1 MERDGGRNYNR
12 GRGGAALPRSGGDG
26 GNRGGRGGN
35 GGGGRGRGQGGG
47 GRGGARAWGPS
58 ELSQNQGQCGGGGG
72 GRGGGARAWAPPQ
85 QGQNQGGGGGGGGRG
100 GGGARAWGPSQS
112 GGQQWVDRAVQGGP
126 VGGGGGAYRP
136 PAPLQQV
143 QGVGVGSTRG
153 VWSGRPWSGS
163 PVAGQSSS
171 QPPIQ
176 PVPVSQ
182 KLTEQ
187 ALPDIKQLQ
196 ISEKKPSSS
205 IPGGS
210 SEKKIVPIKRPDNG
224 GTLAFRNTR
233 LLANHFPV
241 KFNPQS
247 IIMHY
252 DVDIKPNMPPGSR
265 AAKRP
270 ISKSDLRLITDKL
283 FSDDPTR
290 FPELIS
296 TYDGEKNI
304 FSAVP
309 LPTGTFYVELSGG
322 EDTAPRSYRFTI
334 ELVNEL
340 KVSKLNDY
348 LRGMLS
354 YVPREIFQGM
364 DLVMKDNPSRHMNSV
379 GRSFFSKE
387 FRPNDDLG
395 YGVAAFRGFQQS
407 LKATAQGLALCLDS
421 SVLALR
427 KRLPVLDFLME
438 QGFQLNDVR
447 TSRRE
452 VMREVMHVL
461 KGLKVHVTHRLTNQ
475 KYTIAGFSD
484 QNTRD
489 ITFTLEDREGENP
502 PREIGLVEYFREKYN
517 RELRYQDMPCVD
529 LGKGNRKNY
538 VPMEFCVLVDG
549 QRYPKEHLDR
559 DQALFLKQISLPR
572 PRERKDTIYGMVRSE
587 DGPCGDVARNF
598 GIEVKKDMTRLLGR
612 GMEPPVLK
620 VGSSTGSAVVL
631 RITDKDKCQWNLL
644 GKSVMEGMPLDR
656 WALIDFT
663 ANDRY
668 NKLNP
673 DRFIPNL
680 RARCYNLGIQVE
692 DPVACRFTNMNK
704 FSSLATIQ
712 ELLDSV
718 VKEASRNCKGKLQ
731 LIFCVMSGKHDGYKY
746 LKWVSETQIG
756 VLTQCCIVGIAN
768 KGKDQDLANIALKLN
783 CKLGGSNVEL
793 NGMLPGFEGDEH
805 VMFVGADVNHPKAF
819 NASCPSIAAVVA
831 SVNWPAANRYV
842 ARICP
847 QEHRKEK
854 IVNFGPMC
862 LDLVNTYAKL
872 NKVKPKKIVVFRD
885 GVSEG
890 QFDMVL
896 NEELL
901 DLKNAIYEGNY
912 RPTIT
917 LVVAQKRHQ
926 TRLFLENER
935 DGGASG
941 NVPPGTVVDTTIVHP
956 FEFDFYL
963 CSHYGNL
970 GTSKPTHYYCLFDE
984 NKFTSDKLQKL
995 IYHLCYTFARCT
1007 KPVSL
1012 IPPVYYADLVA
1023 YRGRQY
1029 QEVVM
1034 EFQPPP
1040 SVSSSSSSSSSA
1052 ASLNERFYALHLDLK
1067 DTMFFI

>member
-1 MERDGGRNYNR
+1 MAEHSVLDQLLDS
-12 GRGGAALPRSGGDG
+12 ALDDF
-26 GNRGGRGGN
+26 
-35 GGGGRGRGQGGG
+35 
-47 GRGGARAWGPS
+47 
-58 ELSQNQGQCGGGGG
+58 QNL
-72 GRGGGARAWAPPQ
+72 
-85 QGQNQGGGGGGGGRG
+85 
-100 GGGARAWGPSQS
+100 QS
-112 GGQQWVDRAVQGGP
+112 
-126 VGGGGGAYRP
+126 YFFY
-136 PAPLQQV
+136 
-143 QGVGVGSTRG
+143 
-153 VWSGRPWSGS
+153 
-163 PVAGQSSS
+163 
-171 QPPIQ
+171 
-176 PVPVSQ
+176 
-182 KLTEQ
+182 
-187 ALPDIKQLQ
+187 IKQLQ

-210 SEKKIVPIKRPDNG
+210 LEKKIVPIKRPDNG

-233 LLANHFPV
+233 LFANHFPV

-517 RELRYQDMPCVD
+517 RELRYQDMPCLD

-549 QRYPKEHLDR
+549 QGYPKEHLDR

-587 DGPCGDVARNF
+587 DGPCGYQCIKDDDLIGSDDDLIPLEKTKPSSVQTCRTLIILSGEATGQTTVVIRASNAQNLTLFFGCSQIPVLQLGSSGQFNCSVNGIDDRNF
-598 GIEVKKDMTRLLGR
+598 YLTRSTLFSKSTISCFSSVIV
-612 GMEPPVLK
+612 PVFQSAAQALEGNSSSSTSLK
-620 VGSSTGSAVVL
+620 AALDGGFGLQWSANSDLCSQCVTSGGQCGYESGSSSFTCFCSDKAYASSCSATQNDL
-631 RITDKDKCQWNLL
+631 GNSLMRILNIAAFAVSRYSCT
-644 GKSVMEGMPLDR
+644 EG
-656 WALIDFT
+656 
-663 ANDRY
+663 
-668 NKLNP
+668 
-673 DRFIPNL
+673 
-680 RARCYNLGIQVE
+680 
-692 DPVACRFTNMNK
+692 
-704 FSSLATIQ
+704 
-712 ELLDSV
+712 
-718 VKEASRNCKGKLQ
+718 RNCKPFNPLLGETYEAAYPDLRFISKKLYLDHNQ
-731 LIFCVMSGKHDGYKY
+731 L
-746 LKWVSETQIG
+746 
-756 VLTQCCIVGIAN
+756 
-768 KGKDQDLANIALKLN
+768 
-783 CKLGGSNVEL
+783 LGESR
-793 NGMLPGFEGDEH
+793 MH
-805 VMFVGADVNHPKAF
+805 
-819 NASCPSIAAVVA
+819 SI
-831 SVNWPAANRYV
+831 S
-842 ARICP
+842 
-847 QEHRKEK
+847 
-854 IVNFGPMC
+854 
-862 LDLVNTYAKL
+862 
-872 NKVKPKKIVVFRD
+872 
-885 GVSEG
+885 
-890 QFDMVL
+890 
-896 NEELL
+896 
-901 DLKNAIYEGNY
+901 
-912 RPTIT
+912 T
-917 LVVAQKRHQ
+917 L
-926 TRLFLENER
+926 
-935 DGGASG
+935 S
-941 NVPPGTVVDTTIVHP
+941 
-956 FEFDFYL
+956 
-963 CSHYGNL
+963 
-970 GTSKPTHYYCLFDE
+970 
-984 NKFTSDKLQKL
+984 
-995 IYHLCYTFARCT
+995 
-1007 KPVSL
+1007 
-1012 IPPVYYADLVA
+1012 
-1023 YRGRQY
+1023 
-1029 QEVVM
+1029 
-1034 EFQPPP
+1034 
-1040 SVSSSSSSSSSA
+1040 
-1052 ASLNERFYALHLDLK
+1052 
-1067 DTMFFI
+1067 